1 MNLAQQVV
9 DVRTIAVHEQG
20 HSSGLNHPDVCGA
33 MTQAEVDAVMFP
45 DGRYKPNTN
54 SDDRAGVASLY

>member
-1 MNLAQQVV
+1 
-9 DVRTIAVHEQG
+9 
-20 HSSGLNHPDVCGA
+20 